1 MVIPENIKAKFEFL
15 TKLTRAQKLSLLTFL
30 FVLFVLPLSLIAAL
44 NPVIFNQ
51 RAQTVMTL
59 PGGCPENIMCAVGFS
74 GCIGSDGCPSCCPA
88 TTPTLAPPS
97 AQLSTRVFVT
107 STTYSGN
114 LGGLVGADA
123 KCQERANTANLGGT
137 WKAWLSD
144 STNSAASRLNQNT
157 GSYQLLN
164 GTVIAND
171 WSDLTDGSLQNIFVV
186 TELGTNF
193 SARVWTNTKTDGS
206 TKYQTD
212 NATCA
217 NWTSNSGSYWAVT
230 GTSYVPDSRWT
241 DNNDTS
247 FCSGSSNHL
256 YCFEQPGTPPW
267 IPTPTSTQSLGLII
281 NPEIVKVQG
290 VGDQFVKMFDMTAT
304 INSNYSISAI
314 MLGNPNAIV
323 TISPTGGYLGGGFTQ
338 VVSIKVP
345 SGYVN
350 TKYNYEV
357 TVKANSVSKK
367 IPVEVT
373 IIAPTPIPTAT
384 LTPTSVPTSTPTPI
398 KAPVPT
404 FMPTPFPTPVPVMNQ
419 NPFIQTTS
427 LPVAKWLNDYK
438 ASVIGY
444 DKDMND
450 TLTMQITGL
459 PFGLSQAPCNSSKL
473 VDRAQIA
480 CAISGRPFG
489 AGTYRVS
496 VTIKDNKG
504 GTTSSVLNLTVSS
517 PFPRLVLP
525 WTLRR

>member
-1 MVIPENIKAKFEFL
+1 
-15 TKLTRAQKLSLLTFL
+15 
-30 FVLFVLPLSLIAAL
+30 
-44 NPVIFNQ
+44 
-51 RAQTVMTL
+51 
-59 PGGCPENIMCAVGFS
+59 
-74 GCIGSDGCPSCCPA
+74 
-88 TTPTLAPPS
+88 
-97 AQLSTRVFVT
+97 
-107 STTYSGN
+107 
-114 LGGLVGADA
+114 
-123 KCQERANTANLGGT
+123 
-137 WKAWLSD
+137 
-144 STNSAASRLNQNT
+144 
-157 GSYQLLN
+157 
-164 GTVIAND
+164 
-171 WSDLTDGSLQNIFVV
+171 
-186 TELGTNF
+186 
-193 SARVWTNTKTDGS
+193 
-206 TKYQTD
+206 
-212 NATCA
+212 
-217 NWTSNSGSYWAVT
+217 
-230 GTSYVPDSRWT
+230 
-241 DNNDTS
+241 
-247 FCSGSSNHL
+247 
-256 YCFEQPGTPPW
+256 
-267 IPTPTSTQSLGLII
+267 
-281 NPEIVKVQG
+281 
-290 VGDQFVKMFDMTAT
+290 
-304 INSNYSISAI
+304 
-314 MLGNPNAIV
+314 
-323 TISPTGGYLGGGFTQ
+323 
-338 VVSIKVP
+338 
-345 SGYVN
+345 
-350 TKYNYEV
+350 
-357 TVKANSVSKK
+357 VSKK